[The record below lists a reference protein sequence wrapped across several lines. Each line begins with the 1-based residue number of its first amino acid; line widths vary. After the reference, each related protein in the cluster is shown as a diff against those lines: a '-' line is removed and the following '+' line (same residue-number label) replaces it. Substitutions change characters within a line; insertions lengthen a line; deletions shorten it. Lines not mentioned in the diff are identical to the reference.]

1 MRDLLAPLHDHK
13 GRRTPSEASRAW
25 FLLVIIASLAGGQA
39 YAEGNIVIGVACGL
53 TIATIL
59 LNIGWLILNTVGE
72 NRAPIALTSA
82 IIRMSETD
90 ESE

>member
-1 MRDLLAPLHDHK
+1 MV
-13 GRRTPSEASRAW
+13 
-25 FLLVIIASLAGGQA
+25 LVGYNRQFSGWQA
-39 YAEGNIVIGVACGL
+39 YAAGNIVIGAACGL